1 MARGRSIIRR
11 PIEAAAFGGLGG
23 SRWVAGR
30 VGQGLL
36 CLPFRDA
43 LRQPRQV
50 RLGRRD
56 ASRRRLWPGCLRVLA
71 NRSVNWIEVSDAVGH
86 QGAPSAVCRRRR
98 PAPSRIGSSDRGDS
112 HTTGRARPAGCVGSA
127 TRVRGGR
134 YAATSATTRR
144 AGAAN
149 PYGAGAIELNAIAN
163 GGLMRMLFGD
173 VFDTDA
179 VAPVSCLLNDCSC
192 PVLSPTPERSNKRV
206 SAPGALPPAL
216 LVQRHRWRALQSSSR
231 SEAQITSDQPAA
243 CTCRSSNHPGAPDS
257 RRGR

>member
-1 MARGRSIIRR
+1 MPWVIRGHHR
-11 PIEAAAFGGLGG
+11 PF
-23 SRWVAGR
+23 AG
-30 VGQGLL
+30 
-36 CLPFRDA
+36 
-43 LRQPRQV
+43 
-50 RLGRRD
+50 
-56 ASRRRLWPGCLRVLA
+56 
-71 NRSVNWIEVSDAVGH
+71 AVD
-86 QGAPSAVCRRRR
+86 Q
-98 PAPSRIGSSDRGDS
+98 
-112 HTTGRARPAGCVGSA
+112 RPAGSGLQIVVIVTQPVELAQPGVSGLRPGC
-127 TRVRGGR
+127 GGR